1 MLGRC
6 FALTARRSV
15 KHVVP
20 SLIWTTSPPSTESF
34 EEFDDDREE
43 CCPEEIEMEAPDDPG
58 EDNFDEKGRA
68 LFDIE
73 GCDAPGLGGVV
84 FGGMVGTEPAQKEGQ
99 AL

>member
-1 MLGRC
+1 M
-6 FALTARRSV
+6 
-15 KHVVP
+15 
-20 SLIWTTSPPSTESF
+20 TSPTSTTAF

-43 CCPEEIEMEAPDDPG
+43 SRPEEIEMEAPDTLG

-73 GCDAPGLGGVV
+73 GCDKPGWGGVG
-84 FGGMVGTEPAQKEGQ
+84 FGGMVGTEPAQTEGQ